1 LRKDG
6 SEFPIEEDEGWRVRK
21 DGSRF
26 WADVAITALYGADGE
41 LRGFSKITR
50 DITDRMQAQE
60 KMRELNTS
68 LQQHAAQLEVSN
80 KELEAFSYSVAH
92 DLRAPL
98 RGVDGF
104 SLALLEDYAANL
116 DERAKSY
123 LERIRAAAQRMGQ
136 LIDDLLNLSRV
147 TRSEM
152 HQEEV
157 DLSAM
162 AKNILASFQ
171 QQEPQ
176 RVVECVIPE
185 GVFGKGDPQLLKLA
199 LENLLGNAWKFTGK
213 TARATIELGVER
225 QNGRTIYFVRD
236 NGAGFNMAYANKL
249 FGPFQRLH
257 PAGEFSGTGAGLTIV
272 QRIIQRH
279 SGKVVGAWRRRQGR
293 EVFVYLVEQ

>member
-1 LRKDG
+1 MAAQIEERTAGLRESEERFRILIEGVGDYAIFMLDPEGRVASWNDG
-6 SEFPIEEDEGWRVRK
+6 ARAIKGYRAEEIIGCSFDCFYPPEDIAAGKPVRELQQAREKGRCEDEGWRVRK

-176 RVVECVIPE
+176 RVVECVIQKE
-185 GVFGKGDPQLLKLA
+185 SS
-199 LENLLGNAWKFTGK
+199 
-213 TARATIELGVER
+213 ARAI
-225 QNGRTIYFVRD
+225 
-236 NGAGFNMAYANKL
+236 
-249 FGPFQRLH
+249 
-257 PAGEFSGTGAGLTIV
+257 
-272 QRIIQRH
+272 H
-279 SGKVVGAWRRRQGR
+279 SC
-293 EVFVYLVEQ
+293 